1 MAGLQVLGGRVI
13 SVLLQIEPFLQ
24 WPLRSSSGVLDRSCV
39 QQKGAFS
46 VAAKAGVPVVP
57 ITLIGT
63 GTIMPT
69 ITGLAGPEK
78 LREAFGDNRVRV
90 VVHPP
95 ISEYEDADD
104 LLLKT
109 REVIGKTL
117 KENGL
122 EVGEQTG

>member
-1 MAGLQVLGGRVI
+1 VSLS
-13 SVLLQIEPFLQ
+13 SVLWSTEGSLSI
-24 WPLRSSSGVLDRSCV
+24 
-39 QQKGAFS
+39 
-46 VAAKAGVPVVP
+46 AAKAGVPVVP

-69 ITGLAGPEK
+69 ITGLAGPDK
-78 LREAFGDNRVRV
+78 LIEAFGNDCVRV
-90 VVHPP
+90 VVHPR
-95 ISEYEDADD
+95 ITEYKDADD

-122 EVGEQTG
+122 GVGEQTD